1 MINSRPK
8 YETAYIV
15 QTEKVKKK
23 KKSERK
29 KKIKKKKRRKQYL
42 PIKHSKY
49 ATISAA
55 LVFSVDNGKNI

>member
-15 QTEKVKKK
+15 VTEKVKKK
-23 KKSERK
+23 KVKGKRK
-29 KKIKKKKRRKQYL
+29 LKKKRRKQYL

-55 LVFSVDNGKNI
+55 LVFSVNNGKNI